1 MGPWFELQLLP
12 YAFPA
17 LRNLED
23 YLAGLTVLED
33 YLEPYCLD
41 HPYCLV
47 CLHVF
52 LCIHVYKSGSKVRS
66 NQFSAVQTS

>member
-23 YLAGLTVLED
+23 YQAGLTVLEG

-41 HPYCLV
+41 HSYCLA

-52 LCIHVYKSGSKVRS
+52 VCIHV
-66 NQFSAVQTS
+66 